1 MATVDVFVLF
11 GTVEHFENTKF
22 TYSILTLVSEC
33 VSKYLAAVFVVSC
46 WMVCCWLLRALLLL
60 RKEVDEKD
68 RKNVAK
74 KKKAEKMR

>member
-11 GTVEHFENTKF
+11 GTAEHFENTKF

-60 RKEVDEKD
+60 
-68 RKNVAK
+68 K
-74 KKKAEKMR
+74 KKLMRRTGKTLPKKKRLKR